1 MMDDLEQ
8 LANEEDDNQEISDS
22 APVSP
27 FADALSAKEEE
38 AIAKQQKQEDFKNT
52 VKDISSASETDEEK
66 KKKA

>member
-27 FADALSAKEEE
+27 FADALSAKEEA
-38 AIAKQQKQEDFKNT
+38 AIAKQ
-52 VKDISSASETDEEK
+52 
-66 KKKA
+66 